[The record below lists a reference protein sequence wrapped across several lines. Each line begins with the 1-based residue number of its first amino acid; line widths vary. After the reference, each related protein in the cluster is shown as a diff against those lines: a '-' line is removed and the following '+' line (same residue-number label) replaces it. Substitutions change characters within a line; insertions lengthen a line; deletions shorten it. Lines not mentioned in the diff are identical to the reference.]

1 MPFAPSKTAALC
13 LIAFAGVQPVFAG
26 IPETSLSAAPKR
38 PPAKAA
44 AHQGTTTV
52 RVFTDDRGRAVR
64 VDILQSAGPALDAFT
79 RRYVRE
85 HWHGPPNSSKTVSFD
100 YRLR

>member
-1 MPFAPSKTAALC
+1 MRITAIK
-13 LIAFAGVQPVFAG
+13 IAFYCLFTLAGVQSAAVGSPA
-26 IPETSLSAAPKR
+26 TSATAAPKGS
-38 PPAKAA
+38 PTKPAIS
-44 AHQGTTTV
+44 QGTTMV
-52 RVFTDDRGRAVR
+52 HVFTDDRGRPVR
-64 VDILQSAGPALDAFT
+64 VDILQSAGPTLDAFT